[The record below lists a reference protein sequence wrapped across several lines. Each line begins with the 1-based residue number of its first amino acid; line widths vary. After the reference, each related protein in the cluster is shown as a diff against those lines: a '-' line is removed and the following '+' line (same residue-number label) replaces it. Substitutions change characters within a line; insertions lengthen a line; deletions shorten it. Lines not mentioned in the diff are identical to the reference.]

1 MPITNATAPPM
12 RTTST
17 SSGTKRAS
25 APTQSTVNKDR
36 AEALAGLGQLA
47 QVPLIATKQ
56 YADVGA
62 LSMYWPGV
70 AKELANLA
78 DSQEQIAKL
87 IDPLIQIGPYTGLIT
102 AVLPLIM
109 QLGVNHGIMAPGGMG
124 TVPATTLSAQV
135 ETSMAQAELEALRV
149 QLQAEK
155 EAQAVRA
162 QIQESR
168 VAMQHAM
175 SEVRGESG
183 D

>member
-12 RTTST
+12 RTAST
-17 SSGTKRAS
+17 SSGSKRAS

-62 LSMYWPGV
+62 LSMYWPNV

-78 DSQEQIAKL
+78 DSQEQIAKF

-102 AVLPLIM
+102 ALLPLVM
-109 QLGVNHGIMAPGGMG
+109 QVGVNHGIMAPGGMG
-124 TVPATTLSAQV
+124 TVPASTLSAQV
-135 ETSMAQAELEALRV
+135 ETSMAEQELQALQV

-155 EAQAVRA
+155 AAHALRSEIA
-162 QIQESR
+162 ESR
-168 VAMQHAM
+168 KAMQQAM